1 MAKRESERALVV
13 GLGATGL
20 SCARYLLRQGYRVT
34 VVDSRSE
41 PPMLAELNKLSEP
54 VHCVTGG
61 WEPKLFEDPGLLVMS
76 PGVSLR
82 EPVIARAAAQG
93 VPVVGDIELFAR
105 AVTAPVIA
113 VTGANGKS
121 TVTTL
126 TGAMCREAGLK
137 TCVGG
142 NIGVP
147 ALSLLE
153 GPVPE
158 VYVLEL
164 SSFQLETTDS
174 LKAHAATVLNLSP
187 DHLDRYTSVEEYAR
201 AKARIFHGAG
211 IMVLNADDERVAA
224 MAQRR
229 RRCVWFSLA
238 RPAAAGRFGILV
250 RNDGEWLGKGEEP
263 WFPASRVRL
272 PGRYNL
278 ANVLAAMALADTLG
292 VDVEA
297 MKRAVAGF
305 TGLAHRS
312 QLVAEHEGVIWIN
325 DSKATNV
332 GALAAALAGQER
344 PVVLIAGGD
353 SKAADF
359 AVLRELMAARVRTL
373 VLIGRDADRIAA
385 ALGGAV
391 PAVHAADMRE
401 AVARAA
407 DSAKHGD
414 VVLLAPGCASFDM
427 FRDYAHRGEEF
438 TSAVQALVHSGD
450 GP

>member
-1 MAKRESERALVV
+1 MAKRESERVLVV
-13 GLGATGL
+13 GLGVTGF
-20 SCARYLLRQGYRVT
+20 SCARYLLRQGYQVT

-41 PPMLAELNKLSEP
+41 PPMLAELHRLAEP

-61 WEPKLFEDPGLLVMS
+61 WEPTLFENPGLLVIS

-82 EPVIARAAAQG
+82 EPVIARAVSLG

-105 AVTAPVIA
+105 AAKAPVIA

-121 TVTTL
+121 TVTAL
-126 TGAMCREAGLK
+126 TGAMCREAGLR

-153 GPVPE
+153 ESVPE

-164 SSFQLETTDS
+164 SSFQLETTYS
-174 LKAHAATVLNLSP
+174 LKAHAATLLNLSP
-187 DHLDRYTSVEEYAR
+187 DHLDRYASFEEYAR
-201 AKARIFHGAG
+201 AKARIFQGEG
-211 IMVLNADDERVAA
+211 IMVLNADDERVAS

-238 RPAAAGRFGILV
+238 HPAASGDFGLLA
-250 RNDGEWLGKGEEP
+250 RDDGEWLGKGEEP
-263 WFPASRVRL
+263 WLPVSHVRL
-272 PGRYNL
+272 GGRYNL
-278 ANVLAAMALADTLG
+278 ANVLAAMALADTVG
-292 VDVEA
+292 VGVEA
-297 MKRAVAGF
+297 MGRAIAGF
-305 TGLAHRS
+305 AGLAHRF
-312 QLVAEHEGVIWIN
+312 QIVAEHNGLIWIN

-332 GALAAALAGQER
+332 GALAAALAGQTR

-359 AVLRELMAARVRTL
+359 SVLREVVAAKVRTL

-385 ALGGAV
+385 ALGGAASTV
-391 PAVHAADMRE
+391 RAPDMSE

-407 DSAKHGD
+407 ASAKPGD

-427 FRDYAHRGEEF
+427 FRDYVHRGEEF
-438 TSAVQALVHSGD
+438 TSAVRALVRGD
-450 GP
+450 GGS